1 METRV
6 YESSKKYSLIRII
19 GASFDGFKNSR
30 FLARQLATRDLRAQY
45 RQSFLGFFWAFAP
58 ILINAAVWIVL
69 RGTGTV
75 QLAETPISYPLYV
88 VVGTTLWTIFTECLS
103 APILAVNGNKS
114 IITKIN
120 FDKEALI
127 TLSIIKVSVNSLI
140 KFSLVIALL
149 LYYSPAISS
158 SLLFFVPLFLLS
170 VLFFLSIGVLLTPI
184 GVLYQDIGRAIPM
197 TMQVLMYVTPVVYM
211 MPESGWMRTIMTY
224 NPLTYIVTDIRNTLT
239 GLPVEHWSVHIGIGV
254 TGLFLALL
262 ALVVY
267 RISVPIITERMNS

>member
-1 METRV
+1 METRI
-6 YESSKKYSLIRII
+6 YESSKKYSLLSIL
-19 GASFDGFKNSR
+19 GASWSGFRNSR

-75 QLAETPISYPLYV
+75 QLAETPVSYPLFV
-88 VVGTTLWTIFTECLS
+88 VIGTTLWTIFSESLS

-127 TLSIIKVSVNSLI
+127 ILSIIKVSVNSLI
-140 KFSLVIALL
+140 KFILVVALL
-149 LYYSPAISS
+149 FYYSPSISS
-158 SLLFFVPLFLLS
+158 SVLFFIPLLLLS
-170 VLFFLSIGVLLTPI
+170 IIFFLSIGVLLTPI

-197 TMQVLMYVTPVVYM
+197 LMQVLMYVTPVVYV
-211 MPESGWMRTIMTY
+211 MPESGWMKTIMSY
-224 NPLTYIVTDIRNTLT
+224 NPFTYIVTDIRNSLT
-239 GLPVEHWSVHIGIGV
+239 GLPIEHWNGHIGIGV
-254 TGLFLALL
+254 AGLLLAMLALI
-262 ALVVY
+262 VY
-267 RISVPIITERMNS
+267 RISIPIITERMSS

>member
-1 METRV
+1 METRI

-19 GASFDGFKNSR
+19 GASFNGFKNSR

-254 TGLFLALL
+254 TGLLLALL

-267 RISVPIITERMNS
+267 RISVPIITERMSS

>member
-1 METRV
+1 METRI
-6 YESSKKYSLIRII
+6 YESSKKYSLLSIL
-19 GASFDGFKNSR
+19 GASWSGFRNSR

-75 QLAETPISYPLYV
+75 QLAETPVSYPLFV
-88 VVGTTLWTIFTECLS
+88 VIGTTLWTIFSESLS

-127 TLSIIKVSVNSLI
+127 ILSLI
-140 KFSLVIALL
+140 KFILVVALL
-149 LYYSPAISS
+149 FYYSPSISS
-158 SLLFFVPLFLLS
+158 SVLFFIPLLLLS
-170 VLFFLSIGVLLTPI
+170 IIFFLSIGVLLTPI

-197 TMQVLMYVTPVVYM
+197 VMQVLMYVTPVVYV
-211 MPESGWMRTIMTY
+211 MPESGWMKTIMSY
-224 NPLTYIVTDIRNTLT
+224 NPFTYIITDIRNSLT
-239 GLPVEHWSVHIGIGV
+239 GLPIEHWSVHIGIGV
-254 TGLFLALL
+254 AGLLLAML

-267 RISVPIITERMNS
+267 RISIPIITERMSS